1 MWTEHGRYFRCSYL
15 EVIVEGR
22 DLGAG
27 VVVDVGDPCRVVQ
40 VGVEELQVL
49 TQAVPRRHPST

>member
-1 MWTEHGRYFRCSYL
+1 M
-15 EVIVEGR
+15 
-22 DLGAG
+22 
-27 VVVDVGDPCRVVQ
+27 VVDVGDPGRVVE